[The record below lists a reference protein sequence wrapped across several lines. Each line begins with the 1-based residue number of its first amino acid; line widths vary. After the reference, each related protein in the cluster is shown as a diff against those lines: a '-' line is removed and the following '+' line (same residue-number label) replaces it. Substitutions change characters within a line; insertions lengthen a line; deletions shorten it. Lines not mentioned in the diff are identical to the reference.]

1 MLGSRALLQPPPLT
15 QPRSDSG
22 VVLMCTFALA
32 PSSPLVAP
40 AALAYFCFCEPLLR
54 RNLIFVYRPRYDDG
68 GLRWIVVFDMII
80 SALVV
85 GQILLALQMGLK
97 NALGPGL
104 IATMAIP
111 ATIWFQWY
119 CKRKFDPAFE
129 NTALLRTSL
138 IDGWESLDDMTLEHR
153 ESHLRFLV
161 DAHKAAY
168 VPVCIAG
175 TDVAKQITSEPAV
188 AVPHSII
195 DSDSE
200 HSEGPLKPRRQSS
213 QIATESRSRAASG
226 DVANA
231 LFDGGGDEGGLGW
244 LDSALEPEDLAGAFG
259 IFRLTS
265 QKSE

>member
-1 MLGSRALLQPPPLT
+1 
-15 QPRSDSG
+15 
-22 VVLMCTFALA
+22 MCTFALA

-85 GQILLALQMGLK
+85 GQIILALQMGLK

-138 IDGWESLDDMTLEHR
+138 IDGWESLDEMTLEHR
-153 ESHLRFLV
+153 EAHLRFLV

-175 TDVAKQITSEPAV
+175 TELASRLTAEPAV

-200 HSEGPLKPRRQSS
+200 HSEPPLKPRRQSS
-213 QIATESRSRAASG
+213 QSGIESRSRAPSG
-226 DVANA
+226 ETSGPPI
-231 LFDGGGDEGGLGW
+231 DGGDSDSALGW
-244 LDSALEPEDLAGAFG
+244 LESALEPEDLAGAFG
-259 IFRLTS
+259 IFRLAP

>member
-1 MLGSRALLQPPPLT
+1 
-15 QPRSDSG
+15 
-22 VVLMCTFALA
+22 MCTFALA

-40 AALAYFCFCEPLLR
+40 AAFAYFCFCEPLLK

-85 GQILLALQMGLK
+85 GQILLSLQMGLK

-104 IATMAIP
+104 IATTAIP

-138 IDGWESLDDMTLEHR
+138 IDGWDSLDDMTLEHR

-175 TDVAKQITSEPAV
+175 TDIARQITAEPAV

-200 HSEGPLKPRRQSS
+200 HSEPSLKPRRPSS
-213 QIATESRSRAASG
+213 QGEARSRAPSSE
-226 DVANA
+226 VATA
-231 LFDGGGDEGGLGW
+231 LHDDIDGAEAGLGW
-244 LDSALEPEDLAGAFG
+244 LESALEPEDLVGAFG
-259 IFRLTS
+259 IFRLSS

>member
-1 MLGSRALLQPPPLT
+1 
-15 QPRSDSG
+15 
-22 VVLMCTFALA
+22 MCTFALA

-40 AALAYFCFCEPLLR
+40 ASFAYFCFCEPLLR

-68 GLRWIVVFDMII
+68 GLRWVSVFNMII

-85 GQILLALQMGLK
+85 GQILLAIQMGLK
-97 NALGPGL
+97 NAFGPGF
-104 IATMAIP
+104 IASLAIP
-111 ATIWFQWY
+111 VTIWFQWY

-138 IDGWESLDDMTLEHR
+138 IDGWESLDNMTLEHR
-153 ESHLRFLV
+153 EAHLRFLV

-168 VPVCIAG
+168 VPVCLVGSNA
-175 TDVAKQITSEPAV
+175 ARCITSEPAI

-200 HSEGPLKPRRQSS
+200 HSERPLKSRRPSS
-213 QIATESRSRAASG
+213 QP
-226 DVANA
+226 
-231 LFDGGGDEGGLGW
+231 GGDPLIRDAQASTTMLESSDGIEAIAW
-244 LDSALEPEDLAGAFG
+244 LESALEPDELVGAFNR
-259 IFRLTS
+259 FRLGS